1 MISLKKRFKEYN
13 KFLFCGLFVFI
24 FVFVFSGAG
33 VIAAGDEND
42 SYSGYNIELE
52 SGIKVVINGEQM
64 TFEVAPALVNDR
76 TMLPMRAIFEALKAD
91 VYWDEGT
98 ETITAVKGDK
108 NVVLQILNTVMTI
121 DGERVILDVPP
132 LLLSDRTMVPARAVS
147 DALGCLVEWEE
158 DTQTVYIDAVI
169 SSELDDTVISDDYRY
184 SNYNGEYNTV
194 SIFDNYDGDYFGM
207 ELLNI
212 PNYAADEYVA
222 MVNATAENLPDVNVS
237 CMIVPTAA
245 EFYAQK
251 DYKTHYLKS
260 MRYIYDGFSDKINAV
275 NVEKTLMEHAGE
287 DIYFKTDHHWTQR
300 GAYYAYREF
309 INSIGL
315 DIEPL
320 SEFKAKYYDYYLGS
334 WSKATFGTPGY
345 DMISANP
352 DGFEVFYPLVDYEG
366 VGYMDMDLKIIDIYD
381 LDAVNDGV
389 VGYNAFLEGDS
400 PLQVYSTSAGT
411 GRSIAIVKESFGNA
425 LATWAL
431 NNYSSVF
438 VIDYRMFDGTYGDID
453 FSLSELCDRY
463 KFDDVLIVSYPNTI
477 LADDLR
483 KMLATT
489 LK

>member
-169 SSELDDTVISDDYRY
+169 SSELDDTI
-184 SNYNGEYNTV
+184 
-194 SIFDNYDGDYFGM
+194 
-207 ELLNI
+207 
-212 PNYAADEYVA
+212 
-222 MVNATAENLPDVNVS
+222 
-237 CMIVPTAA
+237 
-245 EFYAQK
+245 
-251 DYKTHYLKS
+251 
-260 MRYIYDGFSDKINAV
+260 
-275 NVEKTLMEHAGE
+275 
-287 DIYFKTDHHWTQR
+287 
-300 GAYYAYREF
+300 
-309 INSIGL
+309 
-315 DIEPL
+315 
-320 SEFKAKYYDYYLGS
+320 
-334 WSKATFGTPGY
+334 
-345 DMISANP
+345 
-352 DGFEVFYPLVDYEG
+352 
-366 VGYMDMDLKIIDIYD
+366 
-381 LDAVNDGV
+381 
-389 VGYNAFLEGDS
+389 
-400 PLQVYSTSAGT
+400 
-411 GRSIAIVKESFGNA
+411 
-425 LATWAL
+425 
-431 NNYSSVF
+431 
-438 VIDYRMFDGTYGDID
+438 
-453 FSLSELCDRY
+453 
-463 KFDDVLIVSYPNTI
+463 
-477 LADDLR
+477 
-483 KMLATT
+483 
-489 LK
+489 